1 MENRLERLWSRFAER
16 NMLRRLI
23 EERFDG
29 VFLID
34 CATGEIR
41 ELGEKFSTEL
51 RAGRST
57 MDGVPTTG
65 SCVIKLYGVSER
77 KEQYDVVYD
86 NSAN

>member
-1 MENRLERLWSRFAER
+1 MRVCNMENRLERLWSRFAEG

-57 MDGVPTTG
+57 MDGVPYDRQLR
-65 SCVIKLYGVSER
+65 IKL
-77 KEQYDVVYD
+77 
-86 NSAN
+86 

>member
-1 MENRLERLWSRFAER
+1 MRVCNMENRLERLWSRFAEG

-57 MDGVPTTG
+57 MDGVPYDRQLR
-65 SCVIKLYGVSER
+65 IKLYGVSER
-77 KEQYDVVYD
+77 EKQSDD
-86 NSAN
+86 I

>member
-1 MENRLERLWSRFAER
+1 MRVCNMENRLERLWSRFAEG

-51 RAGRST
+51 RVGQST
-57 MDGVPTTG
+57 MDGVPYDRQLR
-65 SCVIKLYGVSER
+65 IKLYGASER
-77 KEQYDVVYD
+77 KEQYDVV
-86 NSAN
+86 

>member
-29 VFLID
+29 VFFDRL
-34 CATGEIR
+34 CHGRSGSWER
-41 ELGEKFSTEL
+41 NSPPE

-57 MDGVPTTG
+57 MDGVP
-65 SCVIKLYGVSER
+65 
-77 KEQYDVVYD
+77 YDRQLR
-86 NSAN
+86 NQALWGI